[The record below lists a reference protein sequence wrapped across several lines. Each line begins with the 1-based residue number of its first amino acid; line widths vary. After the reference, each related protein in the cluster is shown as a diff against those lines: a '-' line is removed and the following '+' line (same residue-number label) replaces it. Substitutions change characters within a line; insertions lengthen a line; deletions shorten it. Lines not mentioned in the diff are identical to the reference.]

1 MDDRQDINVGRLKI
15 IIMAQALG
23 LWPYHFIFYNRF
35 DCYRSRGLS
44 LKLKYRHALGHRP
57 IAQLIITPVH
67 EHFIDIQLISQ
78 AHDSHCYL
86 FMNVRP

>member
-1 MDDRQDINVGRLKI
+1 MGLTFINLKN
-15 IIMAQALG
+15 ALG
-23 LWPYHFIFYNRF
+23 LW
-35 DCYRSRGLS
+35 
-44 LKLKYRHALGHRP
+44 P